1 VSTSPRRRIAMLAHS
16 INPRGGV
23 VHALKVADTLTGL
36 GEEVVV
42 HAPDETGR
50 GFFRPT
56 QCKTISVVASPV
68 HGDTHTLVERRIADY
83 LAHFESARHRRF
95 DIWHAQDGISGNA
108 LATLK
113 QRGLIDGYAMTVH
126 HIDKFEDE
134 RLNILQARAMG
145 EADRLFVVSQR
156 WRDILQ
162 SQYDREAVI
171 VGNGVDRQ
179 RFSPVTDGRE
189 TVLREQLGLGAGPLV
204 LAIGGIERRKN
215 TVRMLQ
221 AFAQLRKVHPTAQLV
236 IAGGVSLLDHSRYQI
251 AFNVALAEAGLP
263 PNAVILAGAI
273 ADGDM
278 PALYRVAD
286 VLVFASIEEGFGL
299 VVIEAMA
306 SGTPVVVSKIAPF
319 IDYLG
324 EYEVVWCDPER
335 SGSIADA
342 MVMALTKPLRGRLI
356 ARGFNVALRHDW
368 TDTAKT
374 HLPVY
379 EHLKMVHHA

>member
-1 VSTSPRRRIAMLAHS
+1 VNTGRRRIAMLAHS
-16 INPRGGV
+16 TNPRGGV
-23 VHALKVADTLTGL
+23 VHALMVAETLTAL

-56 QCKTISVVASPV
+56 QCKAISVPASPV
-68 HGDTHTLVERRIADY
+68 HGDTHALVERRIADY
-83 LAHFESARHRRF
+83 LAHFDNARHRRF

-113 QRGLIDGYAMTVH
+113 QRGLVDGYAMTVH
-126 HIDKFEDE
+126 HVDTFEDD
-134 RLNILQARAMG
+134 RLNVLQARAMR

-156 WRDILQ
+156 WRDILYKQ
-162 SQYDREAVI
+162 FDREAVI

-179 RFSPVTDGRE
+179 RFRPVTDGRE
-189 TVLREQLGLGAGPLV
+189 TALREQLGLGGGPLV
-204 LAIGGIERRKN
+204 LAIGGVEWRKN
-215 TVRMLQ
+215 TVRMVQ

-263 PNAVILAGAI
+263 PNAVVLAGAI
-273 ADGDM
+273 EDDDM
-278 PALYRVAD
+278 PALYRLAD
-286 VLVFASIEEGFGL
+286 LLVFASIEEGFGL
-299 VVIEAMA
+299 VIIEAMA
-306 SGTPVVVSKIAPF
+306 SGTPVVVSKITPF

-324 EYEVVWCDPER
+324 EYEAVWCDPQR

-342 MVMALTKPLRGRLI
+342 MVMALTKPLQGRLI
-356 ARGFNVALRHDW
+356 ARGFSVAMRHDW
-368 TDTAKT
+368 INTAKA
-374 HLPVY
+374 HLPIY
-379 EHLKMVHHA
+379 ESLKMVHHA

>member
-1 VSTSPRRRIAMLAHS
+1 VSTSHRRRIGMLTHS
-16 INPRGGV
+16 TNPRGGV

-56 QCKTISVVASPV
+56 HCKTVSVAASSV
-68 HGDTHTLVERRIADY
+68 HGDTHALVERRIADY
-83 LAHFESARHRRF
+83 LAHFESARNRRF
-95 DIWHAQDGISGNA
+95 DVWHAQDGISGNA

-126 HIDKFEDE
+126 HIDKFEDD

-145 EADRLFVVSQR
+145 EADRLFVVSRR
-156 WRDILQ
+156 WSDILQ
-162 SQYDREAVI
+162 KQYDREAVI

-179 RFSPVTDGRE
+179 RFRPVTDGRD
-189 TVLREQLGLGAGPLV
+189 TALREKLGLGADPVV
-204 LAIGGIERRKN
+204 LAIGGVERRKN
-215 TVRMLQ
+215 TVRIVQ

-251 AFNVALAEAGLP
+251 AFNVALAETGLP
-263 PNAVILAGAI
+263 PNAIILPGAI
-273 ADGDM
+273 AEDDM
-278 PALYRVAD
+278 PALYRLAD
-286 VLVFASIEEGFGL
+286 LLVFASIEEGFGL

-324 EYEVVWCDPER
+324 EYEAVWCDPQR

-342 MVMALTKPLRGRLI
+342 MVMALTKPLRSRLI
-356 ARGFNVALRHDW
+356 ARGYNVATRHDW
-368 TDTAKT
+368 IDTAKA

-379 EHLKMVHHA
+379 ESLKMVHHA

>member
-1 VSTSPRRRIAMLAHS
+1 MLAHS
-16 INPRGGV
+16 TNPRGGV
-23 VHALKVADTLTGL
+23 VHALMVAETLTAL

-42 HAPDETGR
+42 HAPDETAR

-56 QCKTISVVASPV
+56 QCKAVSVPASPV
-68 HGDTHTLVERRIADY
+68 HGDTHALVERRIADY
-83 LAHFESARHRRF
+83 LAYFDNARHRRL

-108 LATLK
+108 LAILK

-126 HIDKFEDE
+126 HIDRFEDD
-134 RLNILQARAMG
+134 RLNLLQARAMR
-145 EADRLFVVSQR
+145 EADCLLVVSQR
-156 WRDILQ
+156 WRDVLR
-162 SQYDREAVI
+162 SQFDREPVI

-179 RFSPVTDGRE
+179 RFRPVTDGRE
-189 TVLREQLGLGAGPLV
+189 TVLRAQLGLGAGPVV

-221 AFAQLRKVHPTAQLV
+221 GFAQLRKVHPTAQLV
-236 IAGGVSLLDHSRYQI
+236 VAGGISLLDHSRYQI
-251 AFNVALAEAGLP
+251 AFNGALAETGLP
-263 PNAVILAGAI
+263 PNAVILPGVI
-273 ADGDM
+273 ADDEM

-299 VVIEAMA
+299 VVVEAMA

-319 IDYLG
+319 TDYLG
-324 EYEVVWCDPER
+324 EYEAVWCDPER

-342 MVMALTKPLRGRLI
+342 MVMALTRPLRGRLI

-368 TDTAKT
+368 IDTAKA

-379 EHLKMVHHA
+379 ESLKMVHHA

>member
-1 VSTSPRRRIAMLAHS
+1 MSAGRRRIAMLAHS
-16 INPRGGV
+16 TNPRGGV
-23 VHALKVADTLTGL
+23 VHALMVADTLTGL
-36 GEEVVV
+36 GEEVAV

-56 QCKTISVVASPV
+56 QCKTISVAAAPV
-68 HGDTHTLVERRIADY
+68 NGDTHALVERRIADY
-83 LAHFESARHRRF
+83 LAHFDNAGHRRF

-126 HIDKFEDE
+126 HIDKFEDD
-134 RLNILQARAMG
+134 RLNILQARATG
-145 EADRLFVVSQR
+145 EADRLFVVSRR

-162 SQYDREAVI
+162 KQYDREAVI

-179 RFSPVTDGRE
+179 RFRPVTDGRE
-189 TVLREQLGLGAGPLV
+189 TVLREQLGVGGGPVV

-221 AFAQLRKVHPTAQLV
+221 AFAQLRKVHPTAQLI

-251 AFNVALAEAGLP
+251 AFNGALAETGLP
-263 PNAVILAGAI
+263 PNAVILPGAI
-273 ADGDM
+273 ADDDM

-286 VLVFASIEEGFGL
+286 VLIFASIEEGFGL

-319 IDYLG
+319 TDYIG
-324 EYEVVWCDPER
+324 EYEAVWCDPER
-335 SGSIADA
+335 AGSIADA

-356 ARGFNVALRHDW
+356 ARGFNVASRHDW
-368 TDTAKT
+368 IDTAKA

-379 EHLKMVHHA
+379 ESLKMVHHA